1 MDKQGRLLKILN
13 THRVW
18 AKPTGGKGA
27 EHLDSCMISHIY
39 YTVGEHRQL
48 YHSIII
54 KQLDSRLE
62 NKAQSIMYLMMRDDE
77 KNFRV
82 SFSVNDYIP
91 HIYIHI
97 KCQISLHTNGVI
109 TDIHWNLS
117 WMENNGSMCR
127 DTFDWFECTETAF
140 TKTKNGFI
148 SAQSMNLQA
157 WYEIGNV

>member
-18 AKPTGGKGA
+18 AEPRGGKGA

-39 YTVGEHRQL
+39 YTAGEHKQL

-54 KQLDSRLE
+54 QQLDSRLE

-91 HIYIHI
+91 HIYINCI
-97 KCQISLHTNGVI
+97 YKI
-109 TDIHWNLS
+109 
-117 WMENNGSMCR
+117 
-127 DTFDWFECTETAF
+127 
-140 TKTKNGFI
+140 
-148 SAQSMNLQA
+148 
-157 WYEIGNV
+157 